1 MVQQRDK
8 GIACGLRRIASV
20 IFLVLNNALQLGLP
34 YWQREGIGFAA
45 RARLAVKVSF
55 PNWQREGIS
64 QADV

>member
-1 MVQQRDK
+1 MVQQRDTCV
-8 GIACGLRRIASV
+8 ACGLRRIAPV

-34 YWQREGIGFAA
+34 YWQREGISFA
-45 RARLAVKVSF
+45 ARLAVKVSF